1 MCKIAHAWPFFIS
14 SSIIRIIQHHA
25 VPQPLRSLAL
35 ILKRLR
41 ELRPVQLRVNAAGIH
56 QLLVLAALHDL
67 AVLDDQNLIRRQ
79 DRRQAV
85 SNQDARARTP
95 ESCSPK

>member
-1 MCKIAHAWPFFIS
+1 MCKSAHAWPFFIS
-14 SSIIRIIQHHA
+14 A

-56 QLLVLAALHDL
+56 QLLVLTALHDL

-85 SNQDARARTP
+85 SNQDTRARSNQRISPP